1 MVQNGSEICD
11 KRRRHYRQLL
21 NSTGLKLNLR
31 WIRLAKNRQKKVGQV
46 QPLTGFETKPK
57 HNDADTTW
65 STKQLRQLRQSNL
78 KWRPQK
84 RWFSTDQM
92 LHRCAATQD
101 DKWYFHHHFGNNNK
115 QMEIPSSLFPRTA
128 KQLSLDESKGS
139 GTQTGPTAVRWN
151 KNSCPNSP
159 IHGNDL
165 WVEGATRRKYI
176 RRPLSA
182 VVQPSKRNP
191 SSRWNRLVYW
201 ERIGR
206 AQVA

>member
-1 MVQNGSEICD
+1 MGRKSVTKGGEIID
-11 KRRRHYRQLL
+11 NFLIY
-21 NSTGLKLNLR
+21 STWFELNLR

-57 HNDADTTW
+57 HSDADTIW
-65 STKQLRQLRQSNL
+65 STKQWRQLRQWNWM
-78 KWRPQK
+78 WRQQK
-84 RWFSTDQM
+84 RWFSTGQM
-92 LHRCAATQD
+92 LHRCAATQVNQC
-101 DKWYFHHHFGNNNK
+101 YFHHHFGNNIK
-115 QMEIPSSLFPRTA
+115 QMDVPSSPFLRTA

-151 KNSCPNSP
+151 KNSCPKSP

-176 RRPLSA
+176 HRPLSA